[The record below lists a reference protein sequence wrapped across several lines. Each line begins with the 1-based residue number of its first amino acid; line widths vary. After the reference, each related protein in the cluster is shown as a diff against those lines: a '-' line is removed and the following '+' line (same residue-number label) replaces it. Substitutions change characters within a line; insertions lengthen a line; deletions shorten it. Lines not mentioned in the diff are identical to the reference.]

1 MSCIE
6 TFHLWLRK
14 PPVHEP
20 LKVGSAFWR
29 VILYVFSAFL
39 LYTTYS
45 VLAILGQDTELDGPV
60 IWLGMSRFMFLS
72 VTFKV
77 VYACV
82 CTHLPYPF
90 KEARNQTIKN
100 QLESLIC
107 APQVLIL
114 QVLFQAGKKFKQ
126 LDWKNDFLIL
136 QDPSI
141 LKIKLIN
148 MEHSLWKSE
157 AFIWELSYVS
167 SFQSQYNG
175 LAVLKIQPN
184 LNKHQVG
191 NSSDARW
198 LLKSRTKLWRSVSPS
213 Y

>member
-1 MSCIE
+1 MTWYEQI
-6 TFHLWLRK
+6 
-14 PPVHEP
+14 
-20 LKVGSAFWR
+20 
-29 VILYVFSAFL
+29 YVFISYFQS
-39 LYTTYS
+39 S
-45 VLAILGQDTELDGPV
+45 VCMCMHTSPVSFQGGQKPNNKESIRKSHMCTP
-60 IWLGMSRFMFLS
+60 STFFTSSLS
-72 VTFKV
+72 G
-77 VYACV
+77 
-82 CTHLPYPF
+82 
-90 KEARNQTIKN
+90 RQ
-100 QLESLIC
+100 
-107 APQVLIL
+107 
-114 QVLFQAGKKFKQ
+114 KFKQ

-148 MEHSLWKSE
+148 MEHSLWKSQ
-157 AFIWELSYVS
+157 AFIWDLSYVS